1 MRRLRVNRRK
11 RKNVFLGD
19 GEIRTFLF
27 DNGGKIGFPD
37 YLSAD
42 QEGEMYGW
50 QLAKADGEGTSK
62 EYIYQGYCSH
72 SVFMTKCHYFRC
84 LSIFLGSP

>member
-1 MRRLRVNRRK
+1 M
-11 RKNVFLGD
+11 GD

-27 DNGGKIGFPD
+27 DNGGNIGFPD

-62 EYIYQGYCSH
+62 ESIYIKDIAHIVCS
-72 SVFMTKCHYFRC
+72 
-84 LSIFLGSP
+84 

>member
-1 MRRLRVNRRK
+1 MTGSELVPSMRRLVNRRK

-27 DNGGKIGFPD
+27 DNGGKTGFPD

-50 QLAKADGEGTSK
+50 QLAKAILLTV
-62 EYIYQGYCSH
+62 CS
-72 SVFMTKCHYFRC
+72 
-84 LSIFLGSP
+84 